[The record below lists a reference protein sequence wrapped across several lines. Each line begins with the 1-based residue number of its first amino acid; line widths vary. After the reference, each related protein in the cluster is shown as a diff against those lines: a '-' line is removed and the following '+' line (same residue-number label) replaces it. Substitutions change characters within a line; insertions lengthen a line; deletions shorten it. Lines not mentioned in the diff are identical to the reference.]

1 MRTSGLVL
9 RAAAAGL
16 ILLSRPMAAQMS
28 NAAMQDLLAD
38 VAQVER
44 KLVGLANE
52 MPAATYDWRPMEG
65 VRSVGEVF
73 LHVAADNYLL
83 PTFDGIAAPASTG
96 VTSDYAT
103 AQAFEQRALSRDE
116 IIAALQVSFGHLK
129 EAMSAAGAK
138 AADREV
144 RLFGRTMTG
153 QAMWILAVTHLHE
166 HLGQAIAYARSNEVV
181 PPWSRGGM

>member
-1 MRTSGLVL
+1 LIL

-129 EAMSAAGAK
+129 
-138 AADREV
+138 V

-153 QAMWILAVTHLHE
+153 QALWILAVTHLHE